1 MKKEK
6 NYKIYVKNLVLNAL
20 VGIYPKEK
28 IKKQRVRFNIVV
40 TAKDNIKNNNVISDF
55 VSYEDIISI
64 IKKILKKG
72 HISLIENLANQIAY
86 ECLKNKKVVLDI
98 TDYGASS
105 SASSKFIEVAKKE
118 NIAFTTFRCNT
129 WQDCGRIIPF
139 SNKSE
144 KQLEH
149 QFTNCCNS
157 DLISLLHGKLYRCPF
172 SANGV
177 NLNAIPQNK
186 TDEVDLINDD
196 LSIDE
201 TKKQIKQ
208 LCYDKKYLTACL
220 YCNGRDYTSV
230 DITSAI
236 QTRRPLEISPNTEL
250 KANK

>member
-1 MKKEK
+1 MACVDGVDEFRVLGGDPFMNKELHKIVNKLVTYDKCKKVVV
-6 NYKIYVKNLVLNAL
+6 YTNAKF
-20 VGIYPKEK
+20 VPK
-28 IKKQRVRFNIVV
+28 
-40 TAKDNIKNNNVISDF
+40 
-55 VSYEDIISI
+55 
-64 IKKILKKG
+64 G
-72 HISLIENLANQIAY
+72 ENLS
-86 ECLKNKKVVLDI
+86 CLKNKKVVLDI

-186 TDEVDLINDD
+186 TDEVDLINDQ
-196 LSIDE
+196 SQQVFRTCIDKY
-201 TKKQIKQ
+201 THNVHFLASCTNTQKVIDSLKSRMTIIKIKALDNCNLKQGIPRNSFTIFKPII
-208 LCYDKKYLTACL
+208 
-220 YCNGRDYTSV
+220 
-230 DITSAI
+230 DIFFLI
-236 QTRRPLEISPNTEL
+236 Q
-250 KANK
+250 

>member
-1 MKKEK
+1 MWKFR
-6 NYKIYVKNLVLNAL
+6 I
-20 VGIYPKEK
+20 
-28 IKKQRVRFNIVV
+28 
-40 TAKDNIKNNNVISDF
+40 
-55 VSYEDIISI
+55 
-64 IKKILKKG
+64 G
-72 HISLIENLANQIAY
+72 HIKRINPIRGN
-86 ECLKNKKVVLDI
+86 
-98 TDYGASS
+98 
-105 SASSKFIEVAKKE
+105 KKE

-196 LSIDE
+196 LSIAE

-208 LCYDKKYLTACL
+208 YKNDG
-220 YCNGRDYTSV
+220 CNQRMIYFRV
-230 DITSAI
+230 
-236 QTRRPLEISPNTEL
+236 RPSQYRPF
-250 KANK
+250 